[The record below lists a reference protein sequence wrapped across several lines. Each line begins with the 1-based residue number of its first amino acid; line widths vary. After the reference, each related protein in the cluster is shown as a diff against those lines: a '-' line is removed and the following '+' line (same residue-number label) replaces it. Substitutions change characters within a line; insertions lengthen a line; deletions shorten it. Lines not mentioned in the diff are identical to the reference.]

1 MLHELGC
8 RKLFE
13 LQDRKKQLVFM
24 EPKKQMTYLN
34 FIQINAY
41 LILLQA
47 AATKEDI
54 HLQL

>member
-13 LQDRKKQLVFM
+13 LQDPKKQLFFM